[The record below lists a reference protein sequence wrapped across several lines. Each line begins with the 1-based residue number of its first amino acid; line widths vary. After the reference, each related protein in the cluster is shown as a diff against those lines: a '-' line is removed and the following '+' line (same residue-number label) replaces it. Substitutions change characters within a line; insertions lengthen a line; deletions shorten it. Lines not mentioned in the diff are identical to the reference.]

1 MCLFSTSVHAALCLI
16 FIFLQVVLFFY
27 AVFLVPVM
35 FTARQ
40 YFLIS
45 SFASISST
53 TGFAFSFFT
62 TSFFFCFDDSDAND
76 AIASPRSKCAQY
88 KYSKANTKGGLG
100 DTNDF
105 FFGTIFN

>member
-76 AIASPRSKCAQY
+76 AIASSFFLVSRSC
-88 KYSKANTKGGLG
+88 SGGSG
-100 DTNDF
+100 SF
-105 FFGTIFN
+105 FSQIPQHN